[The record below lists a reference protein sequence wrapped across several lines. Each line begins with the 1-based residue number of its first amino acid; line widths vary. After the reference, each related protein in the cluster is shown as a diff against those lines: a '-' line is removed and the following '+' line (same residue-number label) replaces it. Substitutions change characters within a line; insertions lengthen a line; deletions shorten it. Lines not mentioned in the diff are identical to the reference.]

1 MTDDF
6 DNAPS
11 VLYEGQKYAVRQTEV
26 FATWLGKLRDRQGRL
41 RILARLRRLA
51 DGNPGDY
58 RSVGDGV
65 LELRMMFGPGYRA
78 YFTYKDDV
86 VVLLLVGGDK
96 SSQARDIEVAKQ
108 LAGQVRYGTQDD
120 DL

>member
-6 DNAPS
+6 DNHGF
-11 VLYEGQKYAVRQTEV
+11 VLYEGQKFKVRQTEV
-26 FATWLGKLRDRQGRL
+26 FADWLDRLRDRHGRL

-58 RSVGDGV
+58 KSVSDGV

-78 YFTYKDDV
+78 YFTYENDV
-86 VVLLLVGGDK
+86 VVLLLAGGDK
-96 SSQARDIEVAKQ
+96 STQERDIELAKQ
-108 LAGQVRYGTQDD
+108 LARQVRDGS
-120 DL
+120 